1 MATLTAADY
10 KWCIDWLRGNP
21 THKITLKQSGL
32 TRTQLKDIL
41 QAIETWEV
49 AGHLTRPAESRNA
62 AIETAAGEAT
72 TLAVETACWM
82 AWSAWKAQT

>member
-1 MATLTAADY
+1 MTTLTTDNY

-41 QAIETWEV
+41 QVIENWEV
-49 AGHLTRPAESRNA
+49 AGHLTTPSTSRNA
-62 AIETAAGEAT
+62 AIGTAAGEAT